1 METKISDF
9 QSENKTIR
17 KMTLFVEFSSDTDVN
32 EKFIRFYGNIL
43 ELIRIKVQQINED
56 LAVFMLLKSNVSES
70 RGSDFHV
77 SFCNSDQRENKR

>member
-56 LAVFMLLKSNVSES
+56 F
-70 RGSDFHV
+70 GCFHV
-77 SFCNSDQRENKR
+77 VEVKRVREQRVRVSCFFL